1 MKKSLYFTLALVFGL
16 TVLSS
21 CSEDDNLVAPADLPQ
36 AAQTFMNKYFAG
48 TDVLSVKKDGKHS
61 GTEYTVKL
69 RNGYEV
75 EFDAT
80 GNWTDVDAPAGKTI
94 PDGIA
99 PDRIASYVAQEYPG
113 MGINEISRDYRGYD
127 VELVTGLDLEFDI
140 EGNFLRVDR

>member
-1 MKKSLYFTLALVFGL
+1 MKKYLFLALVLILGVSAF
-16 TVLSS
+16 TA
-21 CSEDDNLVAPADLPQ
+21 CSEDDNLVVPADLPQ
-36 AAQTFMNKYFAG
+36 AAQTFMERYFSG
-48 TDVLSVKKDGKHS
+48 TEVLSVKKEGKHS
-61 GTEYTVKL
+61 DTEYTVKL

-99 PDRIASYVAQEYPG
+99 PNPIANYVAEEYPG
-113 MGINEISRDYRGYD
+113 MGINEISRDYKGYD